1 MAQETINVGTENND
15 GTGDSIRAGGTK
27 VNNNFTELYTDVGVL
42 QNQTTTILGDYLQA
56 ADLAGRATESYVD
69 NAVLGLAN
77 TAYVDTAVSGLANTA
92 YVDSAVANIADT
104 DSQTLS
110 LSGTDLTI
118 SGGNTLDLVSAFSG
132 YATESYVDT
141 AVANVS
147 VDLSGVAN
155 TAYVDTAVSGL
166 ANTAYVD
173 SAVANIVDSDSQTL
187 SYDDANVAI
196 TISGG
201 NTIQLT
207 DVATQTWVEDQNYGS
222 ALGFNGYL
230 TGDLQANTHNID
242 DVTGVYGPADT
253 QMFIQA
259 GGESTPT
266 SGENIYLNG
275 WSTSVIGMQ
284 SVYISL
290 SSDADALGRIHI
302 GSSNAQQKWPVANTQ
317 PTQGHVLTVDDT
329 AGQLEWAAPFVP
341 TAVST
346 IAYDLAD
353 IAASTILDA
362 GDGVTQ
368 ATYYG
373 DVINANNDIILDISG
388 RSFYG
393 ATYGSHNGDVRT
405 ADGASLILDTDTL
418 DGIAMLDGRVDD
430 ISNHGINALD
440 KKIYSKPVTAP
451 GGYDD
456 PVEDSMIIYKTDAT
470 DGDFFVYQGAKSV
483 VIQALDIDGNSEGK
497 FLKWQN
503 STNSFLWET
512 PSGTSVTSIQD
523 LDDVVDAANTTPV
536 SGDFLLHDGS
546 EFGLVSFQ
554 TEVNTYADARIAV
567 ASIQD
572 LADVVGSGTDTPA
585 AGDILLYDNDNSIFT
600 LVTLETEINDRIA
613 LKTGANLDLSSSL
626 IEELGDVANTAPTNG
641 QQLIWNSANGEW
653 TPGTLS
659 VNYTGVNNLLNQP
672 TANTGEVLSWDGTD
686 YDWIPQNTSGT
697 PAGANTQVQ
706 FNNSGA
712 FGAAGELTFDT
723 STATLEV
730 AGTAK
735 AQTFTSTGTG
745 TPTITSAT
753 DIELS
758 AVNRTKAT
766 GGFFRLPLMSN
777 AEVALAAS
785 PLDGDMY
792 YNTDENMPKVYAAG
806 AWNDLIA

>member
-1 MAQETINVGTENND
+1 MAQEIINVGTENND
-15 GTGDSIRAGGTK
+15 GTGDSIRDGGTK
-27 VNNNFTELYTDVGVL
+27 VNNNFTEVYSDISTL
-42 QNQTTTILGDYLQA
+42 QGQTTTILGDYLQA
-56 ADLAGRATESYVD
+56 SDLVGRATESYVD

-92 YVDSAVANIADT
+92 YVDSAVADIADT

-110 LSGTDLTI
+110 LLTTNLTI
-118 SGGNTLDLVSAFSG
+118 SGGNTLDLAPILTG

-166 ANTAYVD
+166 ATTVYVD
-173 SAVANIVDSDSQTL
+173 TAVGNIVDSDSQTL

-207 DVATQTWVEDQNYGS
+207 DVATQTWVEAQNYGS

-253 QMFIQA
+253 QMFLQA

-266 SGENIYLNG
+266 AGENIYLNG

-284 SVYISL
+284 SVYVTL
-290 SSDADALGRIHI
+290 SSDANSLGRIHI
-302 GSSNAQQKWPVANTQ
+302 GSDGAQQKWPVANTQ
-317 PTQGHVLTVDDT
+317 PTQGHVLTVGDT
-329 AGQLEWAAPFVP
+329 AGQLEWEAPFVP

-353 IAASTILDA
+353 IASSTILDA
-362 GDGVTQ
+362 GDALTQ

-393 ATYGSHNGDVRT
+393 DTYGVHNGDVRNAT
-405 ADGASLILDTDTL
+405 GATLILDTDTV
-418 DGIAMLDGRVDD
+418 DGIALLTGRVTDV
-430 ISNHGINALD
+430 SNHGINALD

-503 STNSFLWET
+503 ATNSFVWEI
-512 PSGTSVTSIQD
+512 PSGTSISSIQD
-523 LDDVVDAANTTPV
+523 LNDVVA
-536 SGDFLLHDGS
+536 SGDDTPANGDILVYDNTK
-546 EFGLVSFQ
+546 FGFVGFEGQ
-554 TEVNTYADARIAV
+554 VNTYADARIAA

-572 LADVVGSGTDTPA
+572 LSDVVASGTDTPA
-585 AGDILLYDNDNSIFT
+585 AGDILLYDDDNSTFA

-613 LKTGANLDLSSSL
+613 LKTGANLDLSFKLVSD
-626 IEELGDVANTAPTNG
+626 LGDVSNTAPTNG
-641 QQLIWNSANGEW
+641 QQLIWDNATGEW
-653 TPGTLS
+653 TPGNLS
-659 VNYTGVNNLLNQP
+659 VNYQGVNNLLNQA
-672 TANTGEVLSWDGTD
+672 TANTGEVLSWNGTD
-686 YDWIPQNTSGT
+686 YDWVPQNTSGT

-706 FNNSGA
+706 FNDSGA

-777 AEVALAAS
+777 VEVALAAS